1 MPVFTYRGTNRTGTT
16 VTGEQLAPS
25 KSELVNMLRKQQIK
39 VTKMSEKGKEFNLP
53 TLARS
58 GFKELAVFTRQSL
71 VMIDAGC
78 RCAVPRIWPASSEKQ
93 DVSEGAD
100 RHPGFR

>member
-53 TLARS
+53 TS
-58 GFKELAVFTRQSL
+58 SKS
-71 VMIDAGC
+71 
-78 RCAVPRIWPASSEKQ
+78 WPASRKT
-93 DVSEGAD
+93 
-100 RHPGFR
+100 RCFRRC